1 MKTSSSILAT
11 MVLIAIATLGATG
24 VHADENPLPPNHLV
38 TSEPVADEKTWMPF
52 RALRS
57 MDSPKQEPQ
66 YDGKHSHHELPAPPA
81 AKAIPAPTK
90 AGSSNARVTPAPT
103 KTNTPKATPAST
115 TTKTT
120 PHPNTT
126 MPKVASPPATKP
138 PATKQGK
145 TGRSCISIF
154 RVKFVDVDAFC
165 VHPVLSLVKLYNVT
179 NMVAPTPDRT
189 IPRRC

>member
-1 MKTSSSILAT
+1 

-145 TGRSCISIF
+145 TGVSSTSNAAQHNTRNLGGDEP
-154 RVKFVDVDAFC
+154 KQLLPHHDDHHHHDAKQGAKNGEK
-165 VHPVLSLVKLYNVT
+165 HL
-179 NMVAPTPDRT
+179 
-189 IPRRC
+189 